1 MSTDDEAKPE
11 ETPMDALQEGADFGP
26 FEIVRE
32 VGRGAF
38 GVVYEARRR
47 PLHRRVALKVL
58 HPHVL
63 AKPEARRRFEREL
76 AAAAAVEH
84 PNVIA
89 VLDGGVLDG
98 RGYMAMN
105 FLEGEALSERLKARG
120 ALPVEEAV
128 DALLPITAA
137 LHAVHLA
144 GIVHRDI
151 KPANVFLARAANGGD
166 SPVLLDFGVA
176 KELDDAASDLTQS
189 QSWLGTPTYMSPE
202 QIRQSKDVTARSDQW
217 SFGVVLYECLVGERP
232 FEADVL
238 LDLMKAI
245 TADTPPSP
253 NAKRPSVPSEL
264 SDVVMRALSRD
275 PSARFSSML
284 ALGEALLPFASE
296 QVRAWWRPRFSGA
309 RARGRSALDETA
321 VREPGDARAAVP
333 GRIPDP
339 EGALPTLMA
348 NQPAISAPPLPLE
361 KPGAGRRRSGFPSG
375 AGRSPYSTGAGRN
388 PMATGNGRG
397 SDRTVIVSAP
407 PRSASETL
415 LRYVGV
421 AAIAGFAFFAGR
433 NISQPPGAVTP
444 PSELPSDPTAPLDA
458 STPPLPSPAA
468 AVDATAAPDAHDAH
482 DAPEVSAADAPDVR
496 VAAPSRPSAPSRPR
510 NGSIQILCGTGR
522 AIIGDDDHSRE
533 VGLPTA
539 QLIPWPAGYVRVMIL
554 STRGQ
559 SQSYITVRSGQTTA
573 FQDCPGL

>member
-1 MSTDDEAKPE
+1 MSTDDEAKPDDS
-11 ETPMDALQEGADFGP
+11 PMDALQEGADFGP
-26 FEIVRE
+26 FQVVRE

-47 PLHRRVALKVL
+47 PLNRRVALKVL

-63 AKPEARRRFEREL
+63 AKPESRRRFEREL

-84 PNVIA
+84 PNVIG

-105 FLEGEALSERLKARG
+105 FLEGEALSDRLKARG
-120 ALPVEEAV
+120 ALAVEEAV

-166 SPVLLDFGVA
+166 NPVLLDFGVA

-217 SFGVVLYECLVGERP
+217 SFAVVLYECLVGERP

-245 TADTPPSP
+245 TGDTPPSP

-275 PSARFSSML
+275 PSARFPSML
-284 ALGEALLPFASE
+284 ALGEAMLPFASE
-296 QVRAWWRPRFSGA
+296 QVRSWWRPRFSGA
-309 RARGRSALDETA
+309 RARGKSAMDETA
-321 VREPGDARAAVP
+321 VREPGDARPGVP

-339 EGALPTLMA
+339 DGALPTLMA
-348 NQPAISAPPLPLE
+348 NQPAISAPPLPLVT
-361 KPGAGRRRSGFPSG
+361 PGAGRTRSGFPSG
-375 AGRSPYSTGAGRN
+375 AGRSPYSTGAGRS
-388 PMATGNGRG
+388 PQATGAGRG
-397 SDRTVIVSAP
+397 ADRTVIVSAP
-407 PRSASETL
+407 PKSASETL

-433 NISQPPGAVTP
+433 NITQPPGAVTP
-444 PSELPSDPTAPLDA
+444 PSELPPDPTATLDA
-458 STPPLPSPAA
+458 SAQPPPSPALGA
-468 AVDATAAPDAHDAH
+468 DVPAVDARDAPDV
-482 DAPEVSAADAPDVR
+482 PTVDAPDVR

-522 AIIGDDDHSRE
+522 AIIGVDDHSRE
-533 VGLPTA
+533 VSLPTA